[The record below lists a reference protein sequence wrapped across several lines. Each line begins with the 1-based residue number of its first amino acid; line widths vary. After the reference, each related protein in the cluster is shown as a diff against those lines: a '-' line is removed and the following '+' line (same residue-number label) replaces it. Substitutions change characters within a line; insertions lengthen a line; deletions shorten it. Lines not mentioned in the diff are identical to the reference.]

1 MTEKSVTEKNMRSDW
16 LSESLF
22 SGDVAFITG
31 AGSGI
36 NQGIAQMFAAHGAKV
51 VIVGRRQEK
60 LDETCELI
68 RKAGGEAMG
77 ISADVRDLEAMSAA
91 AEQGAKAYGPYTLVV
106 AGAAGNFMA
115 PFDKISSNGFSS
127 VVDIDLKGTF
137 HTLKAASAHFAES
150 NVRCLA
156 ITAPQSQMAMPMQSH
171 VCAAK
176 AGVDMLIKT
185 LSLEWGRKGVRINA
199 LSPGFVEGTVGGDLV
214 SAGQGDNIKR
224 LLPLNRFASVKEMA
238 QMATVMVSPLT
249 AYLTGQVVALDGGIS
264 LLGPAGMMGAAG
276 G

>member
-1 MTEKSVTEKNMRSDW
+1 MKSNW
-16 LSESLF
+16 LPADLLA
-22 SGDVAFITG
+22 GDVAFITG

-36 NQGIAQMFAAHGAKV
+36 NQGIARMLAAHGAKV
-51 VIVGRRQEK
+51 VMVGRRKEK
-60 LDETCELI
+60 LDETCAMI
-68 RKAGGEAMG
+68 RDAGGEAVG
-77 ISADVRDLEAMSAA
+77 FSADVRSLDAMTEAAR
-91 AEQGAKAYGPYTLVV
+91 QGAEKFGKYTLVI

-115 PFDKISSNGFSS
+115 PAVNISSNGFAS

-137 HTLKAASAHFAES
+137 HTFKACSDQMADA
-150 NVRCLA
+150 NVRGLA

-185 LSLEWGRKGVRINA
+185 LSLEWGARNFRVNA

-214 SAGQGDNIKR
+214 SAGQGDAIKR
-224 LLPLNRFASVKEMA
+224 LLPIKRFASVEEMA
-238 QMATVMVSPLT
+238 QMALLLVSPLT
-249 AYLTGQVVALDGGIS
+249 AYMTGQVVALDGGVS
-264 LLGPAGMMGAAG
+264 LLGPAGMMGGAG